1 VYVYFADTPYLE
13 RYPVKQTAEEA
24 GFQQAFVAAI
34 LACGEDYNKFDSL
47 DALCRLALRDGF
59 PVRDPDRKPNNL
71 PFHSLGEL
79 FKGREPFLE
88 ALRARLRRPNGHAH
102 AAAIVAPRVL
112 HGLGGVGKTRTAIEY
127 AWRFAD
133 DYDALLFVSAPS
145 ASDFRARLSDLVGV
159 LEIKTAE
166 TAVEPRLAEVL
177 RWLDEHPGWLLLVD
191 NVDAPDAAREV
202 QNLLARLKAGH
213 VLITS
218 RIANWRAGVEPL
230 ELHLLAEAD
239 AVDFLLARTPH
250 RRARPDDSSAAA
262 AIARQLDRLAL
273 ALEQAGAY
281 VDKKRLSFAEYL
293 ERWEK
298 RRAEVLLWHD
308 ETVMGYP
315 ASVAVTWE
323 TTFAQLGEAGQ
334 RLLSVLSWL
343 APEPVPLPLFESKHL
358 AASVPEPRDV
368 LADLAGYSLLRFA
381 GADDAVEVHRLV
393 QEITRSR
400 TAEHERGPTLQ
411 LALESVNELA
421 PSGPDDV
428 RTWPVWAPLSPHAAS
443 VIGHADAA
451 GIASPTS
458 RLMNQ
463 LGLYLNARGQ
473 FPAAEPLYRRAL
485 AIEEQSLGPQHP
497 DVATSLSGLAALLLA
512 TNRMGEA
519 ELLMRRALAIDERSF
534 GAEHPNVAR
543 DLDNL
548 AGLLKATNRMGEA
561 EPLLRRALAIDE
573 QSFGSEHPGVAR
585 DLNNLGQLLQDT
597 NRVGEAEPLMRRAL
611 GILVT
616 VRRQTGY
623 EHPNVL
629 VVVENYRRLL
639 TELGRSPEQIEE
651 ELRSL
656 MQSPQQP

>member
-1 VYVYFADTPYLE
+1 MPMRRRSWRRACCTAWEEWARPEPRSSTP
-13 RYPVKQTAEEA
+13 
-24 GFQQAFVAAI
+24 
-34 LACGEDYNKFDSL
+34 
-47 DALCRLALRDGF
+47 
-59 PVRDPDRKPNNL
+59 
-71 PFHSLGEL
+71 
-79 FKGREPFLE
+79 
-88 ALRARLRRPNGHAH
+88 
-102 AAAIVAPRVL
+102 
-112 HGLGGVGKTRTAIEY
+112 GGSPTTIG
-127 AWRFAD
+127 
-133 DYDALLFVSAPS
+133 ALLFVSAPS

-177 RWLDEHPGWLLLVD
+177 RWLDDHPGWLLLVD
-191 NVDAPDAAREV
+191 NVDTPDAAREV
-202 QNLLARLKAGH
+202 QNLLARLRAGH

-250 RRARPDDSSAAA
+250 RRARPDDASTATAV
-262 AIARQLDRLAL
+262 ARQLDRLAL

-315 ASVAVTWE
+315 ASVAATWE

-343 APEPVPLPLFESKHL
+343 APEPVPLSLFESKHL
-358 AASVPEPRDV
+358 AAAVPEPRDV
-368 LADLAGYSLLRFA
+368 LADLAGYSLVRFA
-381 GADDAVEVHRLV
+381 EADDAVEVHRLV

-411 LALESVNELA
+411 LALEAVNELA
-421 PSGPDDV
+421 PFDADDV

-451 GIASPTS
+451 GIAEPTA

-473 FPAAEPLYRRAL
+473 FAAAEPLYRRAL
-485 AIEEQSLGPQHP
+485 AIDERSFGPDHP
-497 DVATSLSGLAALLLA
+497 NVAIRLNNLAPLLQD
-512 TNRMGEA
+512 TNRLGEA
-519 ELLMRRALAIDERSF
+519 EPLMRRALAIDERSF
-534 GAEHPNVAR
+534 GPDHPNVA
-543 DLDNL
+543 
-548 AGLLKATNRMGEA
+548 T
-561 EPLLRRALAIDE
+561 
-573 QSFGSEHPGVAR
+573 
-585 DLNNLGQLLQDT
+585 DLNNLAQLLQAT
-597 NRVGEAEPLMRRAL
+597 NRLDEAEPLMRRAL
-611 GILVT
+611 AIDERSFGPD
-616 VRRQTGY
+616 
-623 EHPNVL
+623 HPNVAIRL
-629 VVVENYRRLL
+629 NNLALLLQDTNRLDEAEPLMRRALAID
-639 TELGRSPEQIEE
+639 ERSFGPDHPDVAT
-651 ELRSL
+651 R
-656 MQSPQQP
+656 PQQPGAVAPGHQPAGRGRAA